1 MQPAPFRPGPEQWRL
16 RSTGF
21 FVALGV
27 LAFALLVLA
36 VVVLVSTPLDSGP
49 RWARSPASRTL
60 ALVTLAVIVGAALLQ
75 YLARR
80 TLLRRVRARRP
91 EAIPFATGAATTRQ
105 LAALL
110 GAWLGKRPSTFGRIP
125 VVVAVA
131 DGIEIWWRHADRP
144 EVAFPWQGMWA
155 YASGTSQASQKR
167 WNVIVLGVP
176 GLPVPLE
183 LLVGGRRESAERL
196 WHAVT
201 SGIDAAAVQPPSW
214 SPSAQ

>member
-1 MQPAPFRPGPEQWRL
+1 MQPPPFRPGPEQWRL

-21 FVALGV
+21 LVAMGV
-27 LAFALLVLA
+27 IAVVLLVLA
-36 VVVLVSTPLDSGP
+36 VAVVVSTPLDSGP
-49 RWARSPASRTL
+49 RWARSPASRAL
-60 ALVTLAVIVGAALLQ
+60 ALVTLGVIVGAGLLQ
-75 YLARR
+75 FLART

-105 LAALL
+105 FADLL
-110 GAWLGKRPSTFGRIP
+110 GAWLGKRPSHFGRMP

-131 DGIEIWWRHADRP
+131 DGIEIWWRNPDRP

-155 YASGTSQASQKR
+155 YASGTSQTSQKR
-167 WNVIVLGVP
+167 WNVIVVGVP
-176 GLPVPLE
+176 GVPVPLE
-183 LLVGGRRESAERL
+183 LLVGGGRERAERL

-201 SGIDAAAVQPPSW
+201 AGIDGAAVQPPSW